1 MVQMKNGVRVIFAI
15 RDGGMKLRDAR
26 ARRISS
32 AGRGSELSEAGAA
45 LVPLALCKFNLA
57 RRGINSPHSSLRSK
71 SALIG
76 VARPFR

>member
-32 AGRGSELSEAGAA
+32 AGRGTSS
-45 LVPLALCKFNLA
+45 KFNLA
-57 RRGINSPHSSLRSK
+57 RRGTNSPYSSIRSK